1 VFKEPVSS
9 VSELWDRIQKLWE
22 EIPKEEWQKLIE
34 SMPRRLATMI
44 NAKGAYTKY

>member
-1 VFKEPVSS
+1 LGQNTEVVGGDS
-9 VSELWDRIQKLWE
+9 
-22 EIPKEEWQKLIE
+22 KEEWQKLIE